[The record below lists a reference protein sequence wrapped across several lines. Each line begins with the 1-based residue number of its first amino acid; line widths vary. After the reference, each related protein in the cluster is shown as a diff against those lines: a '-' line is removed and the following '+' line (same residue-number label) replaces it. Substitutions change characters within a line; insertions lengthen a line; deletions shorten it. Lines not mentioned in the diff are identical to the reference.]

1 MFVRICLLSVLVLA
15 GLAQPAMTDDGT
27 PVRWDRV
34 SGRSPAEQVQFL
46 RLITRQLQTPPAS
59 PCRAYGRC

>member
-1 MFVRICLLSVLVLA
+1 MLVRICVLSVLAVG
-15 GLAQPAMTDDGT
+15 GLALPAMSDDGASM
-27 PVRWDRV
+27 RGNQV

-46 RLITRQLQTPPAS
+46 RLITRQLQTPPPS